1 MIGIGLIATPR
12 AKGRISPMTA
22 PMRRSR
28 QLLPFVTSIG
38 PVSRL
43 SSGRILPD
51 SRCQSFSRQPTCG
64 VSASIA
70 ARFVA

>member
-1 MIGIGLIATPR
+1 
-12 AKGRISPMTA
+12 MTA